1 MSPQG
6 GFLMSLIKKAVLWPP
21 FAAMP
26 LAAMLFA
33 AAVLVTPASAQDAN
47 IRSVTF
53 YSVKPDRIGDFQAE
67 IKEYNAILAKAG
79 SDRYSSMWVALTG
92 DHEYARVQMYSKWA
106 DLDSSVDTDPK
117 LKDQAVDL
125 ARISMRIIDCTSSW
139 HRDIEVVIPDLSL
152 PDNGDMPKMI
162 RVLVTQVRPEKYR
175 EYLDFQKSVIL
186 PAIQKS
192 GAKSY
197 NFADK
202 HFGEPGPTFVSVT
215 GFNNWADL
223 DDGVGAEK
231 GLSKDD
237 YKALVD
243 KAHELIVQSDF
254 LIYRYEPDESYL
266 PAPTP
271 PPAAK

>member
-1 MSPQG
+1 M
-6 GFLMSLIKKAVLWPP
+6 LVA
-21 FAAMP
+21 FAA
-26 LAAMLFA
+26 LA
-33 AAVLVTPASAQDAN
+33 TPASAQDAN

-53 YSVKPDRIGDFQAE
+53 YTVKPDRIGDFQAE

-79 SDRYSSMWVALTG
+79 SDRYSTMWVALTG

-139 HRDIEVVIPDLSL
+139 RREIDVVMPDLSL

-162 RVLVTQVRPEKYR
+162 RVLATQVRPEKYR
-175 EYLDFQKSVIL
+175 EYLDLQKNVIL
-186 PAIQKS
+186 PAVTK
-192 GAKSY
+192 GAPKFY
-197 NFADK
+197 NFAEK
-202 HFGEPGPTFVSVT
+202 RFGEPGPEFISVI

-223 DDGVGAEK
+223 DDTIGAEK
-231 GLSKDD
+231 GLGKDG
-237 YKALVD
+237 YQALVNQVR
-243 KAHELIVQSDF
+243 ALIVQSQYE
-254 LIYRYEPDESYL
+254 IYRYEPDESYL

-271 PPAAK
+271 LPAAK